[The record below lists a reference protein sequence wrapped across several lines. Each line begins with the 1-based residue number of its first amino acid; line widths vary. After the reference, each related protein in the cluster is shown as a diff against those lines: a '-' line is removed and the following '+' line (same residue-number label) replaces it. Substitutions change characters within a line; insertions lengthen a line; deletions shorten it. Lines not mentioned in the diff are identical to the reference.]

1 MSLEASVAA
10 KSAALIPKRTTIDDC
25 SMFEQR
31 TAYCHPDL
39 YHEELLDLDSPFV
52 TKVRCLRQELRARHP
67 PRPARATV
75 KVCSEGAPVNFEQ

>member
-39 YHEELLDLDSPFV
+39 YHEEVLDLDSPFV
-52 TKVRCLRQELRARHP
+52 TKVRCLGRSKEPATHP
-67 PRPARATV
+67 GRPERR
-75 KVCSEGAPVNFEQ
+75 